1 MLFGFVRLD
10 SYPTDTLC
18 HENTSTVYLNNVY
31 TKRGIINYKSPK
43 RDLQSAS
50 IGSGTIDRPLIS

>member
-18 HENTSTVYLNNVY
+18 HENISTVYFNNVY
-31 TKRGIINYKSPK
+31 TKRGIINYKSSKTCNLP
-43 RDLQSAS
+43 LSALEQS
-50 IGSGTIDRPLIS
+50 IVP